1 MRKSLS
7 LILMALLVLTGNVL
21 AQDED
26 MQATANEIADNL
38 SPVQRLIR
46 DLKISKAID
55 ELQFIIAELQALT
68 TDKLLS
74 VLKKVVWPADWGLV
88 GEPTTSSVGTN
99 MLGGGTSFDLTVK
112 NQKTGD
118 VVTISYIGDSPLVGG
133 LMAFTTTNIRVG
145 ALHD

>member
-68 TDKLLS
+68 TDKLLA

-118 VVTISYIGDSPLVGG
+118 VVSMTYIGDSPLVGG
-133 LMAFTTTNIRVG
+133 LMAFTKLPFG
-145 ALHD
+145 MGG